1 MKLSAINTKALFK
14 AFAQTVTVV
23 SVLAAA
29 GQAMAAPKA
38 AAKKD
43 PARDVIITLTNGRTS
58 PVIFFTVIGADSQ
71 GQEDN
76 LLKDALAPGK
86 SVKVKAK
93 GLKGRV
99 WRDRLQDFTVPK
111 GARYDVA
118 HCFVST
124 FKYINTEAGAEIF
137 KRADWGVVDD
147 YKQVLRGFTE
157 RVALLRR

>member
-1 MKLSAINTKALFK
+1 MKTGGLLMKLSAINTKAVFK

-93 GLKGRV
+93 GLKGCSFGIAADLEDGSSSEATGV
-99 WRDRLQDFTVPK
+99 NLCKDATVK
-111 GARYDVA
+111 L
-118 HCFVST
+118 
-124 FKYINTEAGAEIF
+124 
-137 KRADWGVVDD
+137 VD
-147 YKQVLRGFTE
+147 
-157 RVALLRR
+157 